1 MLEPAALAACLARQ
15 HHVLITT
22 DELFRFRN
30 NEFDKIRCK
39 LDSTESLRSFEKY
52 PTPTVGLGIS
62 RPNAYSEWIP
72 VYKAFHRI
80 HRCGRKRLDWL

>member
-39 LDSTESLRSFEKY
+39 LDSTESLRSFNGGVGYFSK
-52 PTPTVGLGIS
+52 TV
-62 RPNAYSEWIP
+62 
-72 VYKAFHRI
+72 FF
-80 HRCGRKRLDWL
+80 